1 MKILQLKSENI
12 LNLKAIDITP
22 SGSAVVLTGKNGA
35 GKSAVLDSIFFALTG
50 KKVDELIRTGEDRAE
65 VFVDLGDYKVKK
77 VWTAKGERLE
87 VMSKD
92 GALYPK
98 PQTMLNKIIGDL
110 SFDPLA
116 FKTMKDKD
124 QRDLLAKIV
133 GLDFAPLQ
141 AKRDGLYT
149 DRTIA
154 GREMDK
160 WKASLANQ
168 PKPDAALPDKEVSIT
183 DQMAVIEGLEAKRR
197 AHSDYLEATEE
208 ITSEINHNLGEMAN
222 IEDEILRLQ
231 KRLDSLEA
239 ANTQLELK
247 QGSLEKPEIVTDNA
261 IAAARSEIGRI
272 EAVNKAVRDAHRYRQ
287 AEAEYRK
294 AKQVYDD
301 LTKAIDAC
309 DQEKA
314 EKTKAAAYP
323 IPELGITDTSVIYTG
338 IPFKQLSTGQ
348 AIKVSTAIAMALNPG
363 LKIIMIR
370 DASLLDEAGMQAITE
385 LAKKKDY
392 QLWIEKVDETGKVGI
407 FIENG
412 EIKGA

>member
-22 SGSAVVLTGKNGA
+22 KDGAIVLTGKNGA

-50 KKVDELIRTGEDRAE
+50 KKVDELIRSGEERAE
-65 VFVDLGDYKVKK
+65 VFVDLGEYKVKK

-160 WKASLANQ
+160 WKASLASQ
-168 PKPDAALPDKEVSIT
+168 AKPDEALPKTEVSIT
-183 DQMAVIEGLEAKRR
+183 DQMIVIKSLEAKRR
-197 AHSDYLEATEE
+197 DHNDYLKATED
-208 ITSEINHNLGEMAN
+208 ITQVMQHNLEKMAG

-231 KRLDSLEA
+231 KSLDSLEA
-239 ANTQLELK
+239 ANTQLELR
-247 QGSLEKPEIVTDNA
+247 QGSLEKPEIVTDNEM
-261 IAAARSEIGRI
+261 AAAESEIGRI
-272 EAVNKAVRDAHRYRQ
+272 EAVNKAVRDAQRYRQ

-294 AKQVYDD
+294 AKAAYDD
-301 LTKAIDAC
+301 LTKAIETL

-314 EKTKAAAYP
+314 EKSKAAAYP
-323 IPELGITDTSVIYTG
+323 IPDLGITDTSVIYTG

-363 LKIIMIR
+363 LKIIMVR
-370 DASLLDEAGMQAITE
+370 DASLLDEAGMRAITE
-385 LAKKKDY
+385 LAKAKDY

-412 EIKGA
+412 EIRKE